1 MHIGNIEIVDLLS
14 GAYGADVE
22 LYADGFMPP
31 LTIAIKHPQHIMRP
45 LVNLLLRRSPSFA
58 QSVKDSVRNAFYFAL
73 SRGATVFDLFAKHDP
88 QGFFQAAT
96 AVRYNFLT
104 YDTAL
109 TSAIYN
115 GMEAAAM
122 QLVSL
127 DVPVETTIDS
137 ETIIMAQYG
146 NVTPEE
152 AQKKFWQPIL
162 LAAVREMPELI
173 RELLNRGANPA
184 SPLPPQVD
192 QEYEDCNTVLDI
204 VRKKLVEMRR
214 WSKDGEPKG
223 FILPGRVDT
232 NEERLQ
238 RKADALAAMIEAFE
252 SIEADLIKRGVKPS
266 EQLDLEELRLQ
277 LETKSKKRRMIGV
290 SSEKSDQSDALGG
303 PLTED
308 LHSLDIGKLETME
321 DGHKAL

>member
-1 MHIGNIEIVDLLS
+1 MVDLLS
-14 GAYGADVE
+14 GTYGADVE
-22 LYADGFMPP
+22 LYADGSMSP
-31 LTIAIKHPQHIMRP
+31 LAIAIKHPRHIARP
-45 LVNLLLRRSPSFA
+45 LVNLLLHRSPSFA

-73 SRGATVFDLFAKHDP
+73 SRGATVFDLFAEHDP
-88 QGFFQAAT
+88 QGFFQTAR

-115 GMEAAAM
+115 GMKAAAM

-127 DVPVETTIDS
+127 GVLVEMTIDS
-137 ETIIMAQYG
+137 ETTIMAQYG

-152 AQKKFWQPIL
+152 AQKKYWQPIL
-162 LAAVREMPELI
+162 LAAVREMPGLV

-192 QEYEDCNTVLDI
+192 KEYEDCNTVLDI
-204 VRKKLVEMRR
+204 IRKKLVEMRR
-214 WSKDGEPKG
+214 WSKDDEPKG
-223 FILPGRVDT
+223 FILPGQTDT
-232 NEERLQ
+232 NEVRLQ

-277 LETKSKKRRMIGV
+277 LETKSKKRRVIGAD
-290 SSEKSDQSDALGG
+290 SGKSDQNDGLKSS
-303 PLTED
+303 LTED
-308 LHSLDIGKLETME
+308 LHSLDIGQLETME
-321 DGHKAL
+321 DSHRAL